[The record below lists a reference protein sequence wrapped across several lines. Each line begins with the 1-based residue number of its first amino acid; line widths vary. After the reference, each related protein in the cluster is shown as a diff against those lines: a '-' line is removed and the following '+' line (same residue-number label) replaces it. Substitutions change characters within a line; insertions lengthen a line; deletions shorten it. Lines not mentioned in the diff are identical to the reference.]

1 MSHLQDN
8 RPPKNSFEKHLPC
21 IILTDCS
28 GGMAGAP
35 IAELN
40 QGFVEFGKA
49 LQADSLAQGRVD
61 VCVMSFSDTVKT
73 ELGFRSAE
81 DYQAPTLVAGGLVD
95 FNHAVIA
102 ALNQLDERKMECK
115 QMGVFLYKP
124 WLFVLLSGNPTDDKL
139 EADAKERLQYYISHK
154 KINYFPM
161 GIGNADLSLLQSYY
175 PDNDVFKPVLKA
187 DQKNF
192 KDIFEWLATNIAAV
206 VGHARSFSGPVEST
220 PVPQSIT
227 LLNSYINS

>member
-8 RPPKNSFEKHLPC
+8 LPPKYFFEKHLPC

-28 GGMAGAP
+28 GGMTGAP

-40 QGFVEFGKA
+40 QGLVEFGKA

-61 VCVMSFSDTVKT
+61 VCVMSFADTVKT

-81 DYQAPTLVAGGLVD
+81 DYQSPILTAGGLTA
-95 FNHAVIA
+95 FNEAVNT
-102 ALNQLDERKMECK
+102 ALDRLEERKEEYR
-115 QMGVFLYKP
+115 QLGITFNRP
-124 WLFVLLSGNPTDDKL
+124 WLFVLTDSYPTDDHL
-139 EADAKERLQYYISHK
+139 EADTRERLQRYITNK
-154 KINYFPM
+154 KVNYIPM
-161 GIGNADLSLLQSYY
+161 GIGNANLSLLQSYY

-192 KDIFEWLATNIAAV
+192 KDIFEWLGANIAAV
-206 VGHARSFSGPVEST
+206 VGIARSFSDSFEST
-220 PVPQSIT
+220 PIPQSIT